1 MFPLKDDNPR
11 HGPAFIMWVLIAINL
26 VAFIVGLSGTRRE
39 TFEFVMTYG
48 FIPEQFF
55 NDPAGNAYR
64 LVTSMFLHGGFAH
77 ILGNMF
83 FLFVFGDNIEDRMGH
98 MTFLGFYLVAG
109 VLATLLHGVF
119 AADSPRPMIGAS
131 GAVSAILGA
140 YVVLFARR
148 RVLTFI
154 PPFFV
159 FWLPAWFYIGYWA
172 LLQLLQ
178 ATQGLLMPE
187 QAAMSAVAW
196 WAHIGGFIVG
206 FVAVRFLV
214 SDDNIPRQSP
224 LS

>member
-11 HGPAFIMWVLIAINL
+11 HGPAFVMWVLIAINL

-39 TFEFVMTYG
+39 AFEFVTTYG
-48 FIPEQFF
+48 FVPQQFF
-55 NDPAGNAYR
+55 DDPTSNAYR
-64 LVTSMFLHGGFAH
+64 LVTSMFLHGGLAH

-98 MTFLGFYLVAG
+98 VTFLGFYLVAG
-109 VLATLLHGVF
+109 VLATLLHGIF
-119 AADSPRPMIGAS
+119 SAESTRPMIGAS

-140 YVVLFARR
+140 YIVLFTRR

-172 LLQLLQ
+172 LLQFFE
-178 ATQGLLMPE
+178 ATRGLFMPE

-196 WAHIGGFIVG
+196 WAHLGGFVVG
-206 FVAVRFLV
+206 VVAVRFLV
-214 SDDNIPRQSP
+214 SKDDIPRQSP
-224 LS
+224 LA